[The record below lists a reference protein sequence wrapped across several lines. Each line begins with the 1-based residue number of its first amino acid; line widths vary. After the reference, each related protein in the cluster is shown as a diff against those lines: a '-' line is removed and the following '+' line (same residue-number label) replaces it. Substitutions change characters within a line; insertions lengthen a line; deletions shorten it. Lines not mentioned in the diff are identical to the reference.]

1 MKKVLLSV
9 LITMGVIGA
18 VTTQDIDQKEELSP
32 YKNISVEELKS
43 RLDNKKDLVLL
54 DVRTP
59 EEFDGPLGHL
69 EGAILI
75 PVQELEFRI
84 DELDDYQEREIIVY
98 CRSGNRSRTASELLS
113 AYGFQV
119 TNLEGGMK
127 AWNAM
132 EKLPQEKEHE
142 KVNP

>member
-9 LITMGVIGA
+9 LIIIGVIGV
-18 VTTQDIDQKEELSP
+18 VTTQDKDQKEELSP

-43 RLDNKKDLVLL
+43 RLDNKEDLVLL

-59 EEFDGPLGHL
+59 GEFDGPLGHL

-75 PVQELEFRI
+75 PVHELEFRI
-84 DELDDYQEREIIVY
+84 DELDDYQERSIIVY
-98 CRSGNRSRTASELLS
+98 CRSGNRSRTASELL
-113 AYGFQV
+113 AAFGFQV

-127 AWNAM
+127 AWNVM
-132 EKLPQEKEHE
+132 EKLPSEKEDD
-142 KVNP
+142 